1 MAYKV
6 LFIDEE
12 HDQHESFQ
20 DYMDAVEDMI
30 KVVCVYPEP
39 DLEDMIQKIE
49 DQHPDAI
56 VTDYLLNDIKEDI
69 KYNVAYTGVELVH
82 KYRSIRV
89 GYPCFVI
96 TSFDNDAVSETDD
109 VNLIYI
115 KDILNNGEEGAK
127 AHFYDKIRE
136 QISKYKLSIAS
147 AQSELEML
155 VQKKDR
161 EGLEPYEELR
171 ALELDGFLE
180 KALDSHK
187 ALPSGMK
194 EMSYMK
200 NMTSMIDKVDEL
212 LAKLG

>member
-39 DLEDMIQKIE
+39 DLDDMIQKIE

-82 KYRSIRV
+82 KYRSIRA
-89 GYPCFVI
+89 GFPCFVI
-96 TSFDNDAVSETDD
+96 TSFDNDAVLETDD

-115 KDILNNGEEGAK
+115 KHILNNGEEGAK

-136 QISKYKLSIAS
+136 QISKYKTVIAS
-147 AQSELEML
+147 AQDELECLM
-155 VQKKDR
+155 KKKV
-161 EGLEPYEELR
+161 EQGLEPHEEIRVVEIDNL
-171 ALELDGFLE
+171 LERSLDNHE
-180 KALDSHK
+180 I
-187 ALPSGMK
+187 LPEDIK
-194 EMSYMK
+194 EPSYMK
-200 NMTSMIDKVDEL
+200 KMTALIDKADEIL
-212 LAKLG
+212 SKLS

>member
-12 HDQHESFQ
+12 HEQHESFQ

-82 KYRSIRV
+82 KYQSIRV
-89 GYPCFVI
+89 GFPCFVI
-96 TSFDNDAVSETDD
+96 TSFDNDAVLETDD

-115 KDILNNGEEGAK
+115 KHILNNGEEGAK

-136 QISKYKLSIAS
+136 QISKYKLSITS

>member
-6 LFIDEE
+6 VFIDEE

-20 DYMDAVEDMI
+20 DYMDAVEDLI
-30 KVVCVYPEP
+30 KVVCIYPEP

-49 DQHPDAI
+49 EQHPDAI
-56 VTDYLLNDIKEDI
+56 VTDYLLNDMKEDI

-82 KYRSIRV
+82 KYRSIRT
-89 GYPCFVI
+89 GFPCFII

-115 KDILNNGEEGAK
+115 KHILNNGEEGAK

-136 QISKYKLSIAS
+136 QISKYKLSITS